1 MTAAQQGDRQ
11 AFGRLVQRHRGR
23 VYATAMAITADHHE
37 ACELTQEAF
46 VRALNGVSRL
56 EDPDRFGS
64 WVRGITYTLGQ
75 DLRRRAARERRHLQQ
90 VAQERRG
97 EAPAADVEPAAKEAR
112 DQRSAA
118 VAAAISTLP
127 ETTRIALDL
136 RFREGLS
143 YAEIAEVMK
152 VPASTV
158 RGLLYRGTRTLRL
171 KLRPGL
177 APGGKSA

>member
-1 MTAAQQGDRQ
+1 M
-11 AFGRLVQRHRGR
+11 
-23 VYATAMAITADHHE
+23 YATAMAITADHHE

-46 VRALNGVSRL
+46 VRALGGMARL

-90 VAQERRG
+90 VAEERKG
-97 EAPAADVEPAAKEAR
+97 VAPPADAGPAAQEAQ
-112 DQRSAA
+112 DQRSAEL
-118 VAAAISTLP
+118 AAAVSTLP
-127 ETTRIALDL
+127 ESTRIALDL

-143 YAEIAEVMK
+143 YAEIAEVMG

-158 RGLLYRGTRTLRL
+158 RGLLYRGTRALRL